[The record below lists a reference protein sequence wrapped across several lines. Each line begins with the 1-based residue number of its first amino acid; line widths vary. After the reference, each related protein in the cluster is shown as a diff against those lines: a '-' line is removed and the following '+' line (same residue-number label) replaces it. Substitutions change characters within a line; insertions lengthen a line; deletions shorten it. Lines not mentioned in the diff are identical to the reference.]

1 MSDVVEPSCPI
12 CGVQPVF
19 KDDTGKFMLCKSCGH
34 KENLSDFMEEAKAK
48 LFNEVKDSFTK
59 SLEGVAKRSKNLKFT
74 KK

>member
-34 KENLSDFMEEAKAK
+34 KENISDFMEEAKAK
-48 LFNEVKDSFTK
+48 LFNEVKD
-59 SLEGVAKRSKNLKFT
+59 
-74 KK
+74 